1 MKKTRAIMMIA
12 FTGFLSMQ
20 ARAMPQMPP
29 MPVNVA
35 EVVQRDVQQWHEYS
49 GRLASVDAV
58 DVRPRVSGTIDAVHF
73 KDGSRVEKG
82 ALLFTIDPRP
92 FQAEVDR
99 AGGALASAQAAD
111 ALARTE
117 LKRGEA
123 LIKDKSISRREFD
136 ERKNAFDVAEANVKS
151 AQAALDA
158 AKLNLGYTQIAAPI
172 DGRAG
177 RAEITEGNLV
187 QASGNAPV
195 LTTIIADD
203 PLYAEFEM
211 DEATYMEYAHASAD
225 DVKSAPVAMGL
236 TGEDGAPRKGK
247 ISSFDNRLNPTTGT
261 IRVRAEFDNKEGA
274 LLPGL
279 FARIRIGSP
288 GRSNSVLITDSAVG
302 TDQDKKFVY
311 VVGEDN
317 KLNYREVKLGA
328 SVDNLRIVTDGLKA
342 GEKIVVSGLRMGL
355 RPGAQVMPQVVS
367 MDAADAANTQ
377 PAAAPPA
384 QEGEKKP

>member
-1 MKKTRAIMMIA
+1 
-12 FTGFLSMQ
+12 
-20 ARAMPQMPP
+20 MPQMPP

-35 EVVQRDVQQWHEYS
+35 EVAQRDVQQWHEYS

-58 DVRPRVSGTIDAVHF
+58 QIRPRVAGTIDAVHF

-111 ALARTE
+111 ALAATE

-123 LIKDKSISRREFD
+123 LIKDKSISRHDFD
-136 ERKNAFDVAEANVKS
+136 QRKNAFDVAEANVKS
-151 AQAALDA
+151 AQAALDS

-172 DGRAG
+172 DGRVG

-187 QASGNAPV
+187 EAGGGAPV
-195 LTTIIADD
+195 LTTVVADD
-203 PLYAEFEM
+203 PIYAEFEM
-211 DEATYMEYAHASAD
+211 DEATYMEYAHASAE
-225 DVKSAPVAMGL
+225 DVKGAPVEMGL
-236 TGEDGAPRKGK
+236 TGEDGTPHKGH
-247 ISSFDNRLNPTTGT
+247 IESFDNRLNPTTGT
-261 IRVRAEFDNKEGA
+261 IRVRAEFDNKDGA

-279 FARIRIGSP
+279 FARIRIGNP
-288 GRSNSVLITDSAVG
+288 GRNNALLITDSAVG

-311 VVGEDN
+311 VLGDDN

-328 SVDNLRIVTDGLKA
+328 SIDNLRIVTDGLKP
-342 GEKIVVSGLRMGL
+342 GEKIVVSGMRMGL

-367 MDAADAANTQ
+367 MDEADAANMQ
-377 PAAAPPA
+377 PAAAPAGQPPA
-384 QEGEKKP
+384 GGKKP